1 MNLHNVE
8 TVISNID
15 DKFVCEAYE
24 YVKLRNNTAYRVMKK
39 ISAIAACFAAF
50 VVLSFSTVTIATAA
64 GNIAAYDIL
73 YSVYPELAKNLTP
86 VNVSCVDNGI
96 KMEVE
101 SVYIN
106 GDTAEIYISMKD
118 LEGDRIDET
127 IDLFDSYSIHSSGDS
142 IGNCTRVGYD
152 ADEKEATFLI
162 KVQQMNGK
170 KIDDKKIIFS
180 VSEFLSGKQD
190 FEEKLSEI
198 SLENVEPVY
207 ILQENVEI
215 RGWSGANKT
224 GVSQKALSGY
234 LTRNESQSFS
244 PVLGVTI
251 TAYGFVDSRLRMQ
264 VHYENILNTDNHGC
278 VYLKD
283 SEGNE
288 IQSEFSV
295 AFWDE
300 EHTGSYEEYIFDVG
314 PEADLTGYSVWGW
327 FKTCKNLTEGDW
339 EVSFTVD
346 EK

>member
-1 MNLHNVE
+1 MNLNNVE
-8 TVISNID
+8 TAISNID
-15 DKFVCEAYE
+15 DKFVREAYE
-24 YVKLRNNTAYRVMKK
+24 YVESRNNTAYRVMKK

-73 YSVYPELAKNLTP
+73 YSIYPELAKNLTP

-152 ADEKEATFLI
+152 EDEKEATFLI

-180 VSEFLSGKQD
+180 VSEFLSGKEE
-190 FEEKLSEI
+190 FEEMLPKI
-198 SLENVEPVY
+198 SLENIAPVY

-215 RGWSGANKT
+215 RGWSGEYET
-224 GVSQKALSGY
+224 GGY

-244 PVLGVTI
+244 PVAGVTI
-251 TAYGFVDSRLRMQ
+251 TGYGFVDNRLHIQ
-264 VHYENILNTDNHGC
+264 VHYEDILNTDNHGY

-283 SEGNE
+283 DEGNE
-288 IQSEFSV
+288 IQSELSV

-300 EHTGSYEEYIFDVG
+300 EHTGSYEEYVFDVG
-314 PEADLTGYSVWGW
+314 LESDLSAYSVWGW